1 MVFLLFYWVEYL
13 VPPPGWVPGHYRDPP
28 PLEQG
33 KILQGEDV
41 ELRTVGDPVT
51 AAVKSTDFTAI
62 LTIITLARSGVLRS
76 GVLARSRVL
85 ARSGVLA
92 RSSVLARSGVLAVSV
107 VPFGPSP
114 GLLDTDCVVVVAAAS
129 PG

>member
-92 RSSVLARSGVLAVSV
+92 RPRILASTV
-107 VPFGPSP
+107 VPFRPSP
-114 GLLDTDCVVVVAAAS
+114 GLLDTNCRVVVAAAP